1 MKDIIITIIGI
12 VIVGFMIYG
21 GWLIKRE
28 INYSLDYKD
37 KVIETIKE
45 QNKPLVA
52 RILILE
58 NKIKELEKR

>member
-1 MKDIIITIIGI
+1 MKDTIIVILGI
-12 VIVGFMIYG
+12 VIVGSLAYG